1 MQKDKTT
8 SLHHCNINIM
18 FTAKKEMEG
27 RKQAIKLDSDEQPS
41 DWRDPGTTKLCLQH

>member
-18 FTAKKEMEG
+18 FTAKRKE
-27 RKQAIKLDSDEQPS
+27 AIKLDSDEQPS
-41 DWRDPGTTKLCLQH
+41 DWRDTGTTKFCLQH